1 MKRPRFRNFSTKGCT
16 ALITGATSGL
26 GAEFAHQLTPV
37 ASRLILVGRREERL
51 SQLVESLR
59 QHHPLLRVEAFRA
72 DLSLDSERERLT
84 SWIVREEIPLN
95 LLINNAGLGDLG
107 PFDNAVW
114 ERLSPMLEVNI
125 TALTHLT
132 HLLLPMLRAQAE
144 KSSAAILNVSSVAG
158 FFPIPE
164 MAVYAATKAY
174 VTSFSEALRMEL
186 APLGISVTALCP
198 GPVPTEF
205 FEVASRAGEKIRAMD
220 RSHPALATSPE
231 RVVRAALKGLERDK
245 PGVIP
250 NRLLALLVRG
260 VRLLP
265 FPVIRTAIRLGA
277 GPTKPV
283 KNGVE

>member
-1 MKRPRFRNFSTKGCT
+1 MKPFRKQNFSTKGCT
-16 ALITGATSGL
+16 GLITGATAGL
-26 GAEFAHQLTPV
+26 GAEFARQLAPL
-37 ASRLILVGRREERL
+37 ASRLILVGRREDRL
-51 SQLVESLR
+51 ATLVESLHR
-59 QHHPLLRVEAFRA
+59 QNPSLKVDLFKA
-72 DLSLDSERERLT
+72 DLSLLPERERLT

-95 LLINNAGLGDLG
+95 FLINNAGLGDLG
-107 PFDNAVW
+107 PFDNAEW
-114 ERLSPMLEVNI
+114 GRLSPMLEVNV

-144 KSSAAILNVSSVAG
+144 KSSAAILNVSSIAG
-158 FFPIPE
+158 FFPLPE

-186 APLGISVTALCP
+186 VPQGISVTALCP

-231 RVVRAALKGLERDK
+231 RVVREALKGIEKDK
-245 PGVIP
+245 PGIIP
-250 NRLLALLVRG
+250 NSLLALLISS

-265 FPVIRTAIRLGA
+265 FPIIRTAIRLGA
-277 GPTKPV
+277 GPNKPNSNRV
-283 KNGVE
+283 G